1 MSTDDRRECVNDA
14 AAYVLGALEPA
25 EARAFVE
32 HMDKCTICRDEVEAL
47 RSVVDALPMSAT
59 QHKAPRGLRRRVM
72 RATRTTAKD
81 DPASATARRVPRL
94 GPLPVALARPV
105 LAGALG
111 LVVAL
116 AVIGV
121 IELSSSGPSV
131 RVIQAS
137 VGHAE
142 LRLSGGHGTLVV
154 DHLPPAPAG
163 DIYEMWL
170 AHDSGEVSPSTLFGV
185 TSQGTAAV
193 GVPGVLA
200 GVSRVMV
207 TAEPAGGTQTPTT
220 PALII
225 ARLSD

>member
-1 MSTDDRRECVNDA
+1 VSTDDRHDCANDA
-14 AAYVLGALEPA
+14 GAYVLGALEPA

-32 HMDKCTICRDEVEAL
+32 HMETCTICRDEVEAL

-59 QHKAPRGLRRRVM
+59 QHKAPRGLRRRIM
-72 RATRTTAKD
+72 RAARTTAKD
-81 DPASATARRVPRL
+81 DLTGTTARRSPRW
-94 GPLPVALARPV
+94 GPLPVTLARPV

-111 LVVAL
+111 LVLAL
-116 AVIGV
+116 AVIGG
-121 IELSSSGPSV
+121 IELSSSGTSA
-131 RVIQAS
+131 RVIRAS

-154 DHLPPAPAG
+154 DRLAPAPTG

-170 AHDSGEVSPSTLFGV
+170 AHDSGEISPSTLFGV
-185 TSQGTAAV
+185 TSQGTAVV
-193 GVPGVLA
+193 GVPGGLE

-220 PALII
+220 PALIV
-225 ARLSD
+225 ARLPE